1 MVKGIMKKYLVAIVL
16 SSLVAG
22 AVSGC
27 GSIQAKSLAGSE
39 VLGKTRARTA
49 NTASAATMDKTTQD
63 SIAASMS
70 TTETAK
76 ALDFDWFIDKVY
88 NISGGDYENVVDATY
103 SDRIGG
109 DEPYLINGGWKCYM
123 CSADEAEIGTYER
136 YLNAVIDTDGK
147 DFKITINWWL
157 FREASLPN
165 GEEFEKGSEVATGKW
180 DAAKGT
186 VHTVASIG
194 NIDFTDFYIS
204 KNRDEEFAMGTVT
217 WCSGEVDYIGL
228 MRMTPQKEAE
238 IDEAMIKA
246 DQRADN
252 VELIIER
259 AKKRT
264 GAPFADVDWDDDHT
278 ITIHL
283 YEVVTEGTEGSH
295 TATWDWYT
303 IDVDTMKGEDFFG
316 NPVDLSK

>member
-1 MVKGIMKKYLVAIVL
+1 MVKGIMKKYLEAIVL

-147 DFKITINWWL
+147 DFKITLNWWL

-228 MRMTPQKEAE
+228 M
-238 IDEAMIKA
+238 
-246 DQRADN
+246 
-252 VELIIER
+252 
-259 AKKRT
+259 
-264 GAPFADVDWDDDHT
+264 
-278 ITIHL
+278 
-283 YEVVTEGTEGSH
+283 
-295 TATWDWYT
+295 
-303 IDVDTMKGEDFFG
+303 
-316 NPVDLSK
+316 